1 MLIDASNFLRF
12 PPHPGSIFL
21 IDSLRSLQDPSFFF
35 LKTERNTSSPFFL
48 AGLIQTPSLGH
59 SGSLSSQVARSG
71 WSPHLVLSL
80 SLSLPLDKSWPP
92 SVSKGSQRGHR
103 KHWRLGWAGGQEKS
117 TYLFGFGRVWRR
129 SPSKVAGVKGER
141 LFEDWDYILL
151 LWWWAQPSGAPIDLP
166 SSTASGCSV
175 AGDFMHFMSSTIRAV
190 LLNFRVLQALPAVLM
205 GLFKPNT
212 ITAQA
217 Q

>member
-80 SLSLPLDKSWPP
+80 SLSTPRQELTTVCVKGFTEGSPQALKIGLSWGAGEVNVFVRVWKGLKAISIQGCRSQRRETIWGLGLYSSPLVVGPAIGSPDWPP
-92 SVSKGSQRGHR
+92 LVNGVWLFCGRGFH
-103 KHWRLGWAGGQEKS
+103 AF
-117 TYLFGFGRVWRR
+117 YV
-129 SPSKVAGVKGER
+129 
-141 LFEDWDYILL
+141 
-151 LWWWAQPSGAPIDLP
+151 
-166 SSTASGCSV
+166 
-175 AGDFMHFMSSTIRAV
+175 
-190 LLNFRVLQALPAVLM
+190 
-205 GLFKPNT
+205 
-212 ITAQA
+212 
-217 Q
+217 